1 MAPFDN
7 RHRLLEGCV
16 EVEGVELGEAA
27 QAIGID
33 VHQGWAVDHGR
44 VDARDDEGRRRD
56 RSPHPETGPDAGD
69 QPGATTAETTEV
81 YGVGALLLA
90 GSEVYRLAPR

>member
-44 VDARDDEGRRRD
+44 VDASDDEGRRRD
-56 RSPHPETGPDAGD
+56 RSTHPETGPDAAREGGLSRAEVTGED
-69 QPGATTAETTEV
+69 DEVSGA
-81 YGVGALLLA
+81 
-90 GSEVYRLAPR
+90 